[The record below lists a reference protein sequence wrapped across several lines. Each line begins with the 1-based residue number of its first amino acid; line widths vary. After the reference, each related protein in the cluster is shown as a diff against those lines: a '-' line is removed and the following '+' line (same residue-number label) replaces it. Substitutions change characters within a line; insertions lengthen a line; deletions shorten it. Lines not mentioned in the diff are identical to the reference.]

1 MQAYHAGKR
10 LADLEAAFAIRAFSG
25 SQYQDIKSS
34 LEKTVKWLIGTRS
47 GFQAAHAPQLRPA
60 LDRFNRL

>member
-1 MQAYHAGKR
+1 MQAYHAGER
-10 LADLEAAFAIRAFSG
+10 LADLGAASAIRSFSG

-34 LEKTVKWLIGTRS
+34 LEQIVEWRIGTRS
-47 GFQAAHAPQLRPA
+47 SFQAAHAPQLRRA